1 VELTFDDLG
10 MFGKVVEEPKRPID
24 VDLR

>member
-1 VELTFDDLG
+1 VELTFDHLG
-10 MFGKVVEEPKRPID
+10 MFDKVVEEPKRPID